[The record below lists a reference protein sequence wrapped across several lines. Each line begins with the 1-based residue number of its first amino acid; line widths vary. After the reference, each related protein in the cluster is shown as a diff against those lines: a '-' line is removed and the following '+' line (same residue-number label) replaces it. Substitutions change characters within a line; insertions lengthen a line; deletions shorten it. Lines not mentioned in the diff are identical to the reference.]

1 MGTISGSELR
11 SNRLLATSIGLK
23 NYNGIQMCS
32 FQQWIAVGPDNC
44 GGPMLCWPLSSE
56 TGQQVPQVPVMVE
69 PCAAS
74 SIDSDSSVLA
84 CMHDRPVDVWVY
96 GTVDSFI

>member
-1 MGTISGSELR
+1 MEYKC
-11 SNRLLATSIGLK
+11 AV
-23 NYNGIQMCS
+23 
-32 FQQWIAVGPDNC
+32 QQWTAVGPDNC

-69 PCAAS
+69 PYAAS
-74 SIDSDSSVLA
+74 SIDSDSTVLA

>member
-1 MGTISGSELR
+1 
-11 SNRLLATSIGLK
+11 
-23 NYNGIQMCS
+23 
-32 FQQWIAVGPDNC
+32 
-44 GGPMLCWPLSSE
+44 MLCWPLSSE

-74 SIDSDSSVLA
+74 SIDSDSIVLA